1 MLGQLLHR
9 AQGIEQEVRLDLGAQ
24 QAQLGFGE
32 FARQSKRLALSFF
45 GGAAALFVLSL
56 FLPPNWWTGLLKAFA
71 EAAMVGALA
80 DWFAVAALF
89 RRIPI
94 PIVSRHTEI
103 IPANKHRIADNLAA
117 FVHEKFLDTDSIVA
131 LIQRHD
137 PAQKVADWLV
147 KPENTQQLGRYLV
160 KTAGWALDFIEDAA
174 VQNFVRRA
182 VHGMIQGVDLSKT
195 AGAILDSVTR
205 DGRHQAL
212 LDEGIAQLAKLL
224 DNADTQAFIAQG
236 IVDWLRE
243 EYAFMEKVLPSELI
257 GRKGADLTVKL
268 AAGILK
274 RVSEDPE
281 HPLRQRFDAFTMD
294 FIARLQSDPAF
305 LEKGEDIKRYLVGD
319 ATLNGYIGSLW
330 GDLKGWIK
338 ADLDKE
344 DSVLR
349 RRLVATGAWVG
360 RTLAEDPALRASLN
374 ENLELAARG
383 AAPEFAGFLTRHIAD
398 TVKNWDSRE
407 MSQQVELNIGKDL
420 QYIRIN
426 GTVVGGLIGVVLYLL
441 SSLVSL

>member
-1 MLGQLLHR
+1 MNSKQAEL
-9 AQGIEQEVRLDLGAQ
+9 RL
-24 QAQLGFGE
+24 
-32 FARQSKRLALSFF
+32 SKRLALSFF
-45 GGAAALFVLSL
+45 GGAAVLFVVSL
-56 FLPPNWWTGLLKAFA
+56 FLRQNWWTGLLKAFA

-94 PIVSRHTEI
+94 PFVSRHTEI

-117 FVHEKFLDTDSIVA
+117 FVHEKFLDTDSIVR

-147 KPENTQQLGRYLV
+147 QPENTARLGRYLV

-195 AGAILDSVTR
+195 AGAILDSVTH

-224 DNADTQAFIAQG
+224 DNEETQAFIAQG
-236 IVDWLRE
+236 IVDWLRD
-243 EYAFMEKVLPSELI
+243 EYAIMEKMLPSELI

-274 RVSEDPE
+274 RVSEDPH
-281 HPLRQRFDAFTMD
+281 HPLRQRFDAYTTD
-294 FIARLQSDPAF
+294 FIARLQNDPAL
-305 LEKGEDIKRYLVGD
+305 LEKGEDIKRYLIGD
-319 ATLNGYIGSLW
+319 ATLNGYLGSLW

-338 ADLDKE
+338 ADLEKQ

-349 RRLVATGAWVG
+349 RRLEATGAWVG
-360 RTLAEDPALRASLN
+360 RTLAEDPDLRASLN

-383 AAPEFAGFLTRHIAD
+383 AAPEVAGFLTSHIAD

-407 MSQQVELNIGKDL
+407 MSAQIELNIGKDL

-426 GTVVGGLIGVVLYLL
+426 GTVVGGLIGVALYLL
-441 SSLVSL
+441 STLAAQV

>member
-1 MLGQLLHR
+1 MPAR
-9 AQGIEQEVRLDLGAQ
+9 TNKDEK
-24 QAQLGFGE
+24 QAEL
-32 FARQSKRLALSFF
+32 RQSKRLALSFF
-45 GGAAALFVLSL
+45 AGAAVLFVVSL
-56 FLPPNWWTGLLKAFA
+56 FLPPTWWTGLLKAFA

-94 PIVSRHTEI
+94 PFVSRHTEI

-117 FVHEKFLDTDSIVA
+117 FVHEKFLDTDSIVR

-147 KPENTQQLGRYLV
+147 RPENTGRLGRYLV

-182 VHGMIQGVDLSKT
+182 VHGMIQGVDLSRT
-195 AGAILDSVTR
+195 AGTILESVTR
-205 DGRHQAL
+205 DGRHQEL
-212 LDEGIAQLAKLL
+212 LDEGIVQLARLL
-224 DNADTQAFIAQG
+224 ANEETQAFIAQG

-243 EYAFMEKVLPSELI
+243 EYAFMEKMLPSELI
-257 GRKGADLTVKL
+257 GRKGADLTVRL

-274 RVSEDPE
+274 RVSEDPR
-281 HPLRQRFDAFTMD
+281 HPLRQRFDTFTAD
-294 FIARLQSDPAF
+294 FIARLQDDPAF
-305 LEKGEDIKRYLVGD
+305 AEKGEDIKRYLIGD
-319 ATLNGYIGSLW
+319 ATLNGYLGALW
-330 GDLKGWIK
+330 SDLKAWIK

-349 RRLVATGAWVG
+349 RRLEATGAWVG
-360 RTLAEDPALRASLN
+360 RMLAEDPLLRASLN
-374 ENLELAARG
+374 DNLELAARG

-407 MSQQVELNIGKDL
+407 MSEQIELNIGKDL

-441 SSLVSL
+441 STLPFL

>member
-1 MLGQLLHR
+1 MSKKKAELR
-9 AQGIEQEVRLDLGAQ
+9 E
-24 QAQLGFGE
+24 
-32 FARQSKRLALSFF
+32 SKRLALSFF
-45 GGAAALFVLSL
+45 AGAAVLFAVSL
-56 FLPPNWWTGLLKAFA
+56 FLSPNWWTGLLKAFA

-117 FVHEKFLDTDSIVA
+117 FVHEKFLDTDSIVR

-147 KPENTQQLGRYLV
+147 RAENTERLGRYLV
-160 KTAGWALDFIEDAA
+160 RTAGWALDFIEDAA

-195 AGAILDSVTR
+195 AGTILESVTR
-205 DGRHQAL
+205 DGRHQEL
-212 LDEGIAQLAKLL
+212 LDEGIGQLAKLL
-224 DNADTQAFIAQG
+224 ANEDTQAFIAQG

-243 EYAFMEKVLPSELI
+243 EYAFMERMLPSELI
-257 GRKGADLTVKL
+257 GRKGADITVKL

-274 RVSEDPE
+274 RVSEDPR
-281 HPLRQRFDAFTMD
+281 HPLRQRFDVFTAE
-294 FIARLQSDPAF
+294 FIQRLKDDPAF
-305 LEKGEDIKRYLVGD
+305 QEKGEDIKRYLVGD
-319 ATLNGYIGSLW
+319 ETLNGYLGSLW

-338 ADLDKE
+338 ADLDKD

-349 RRLVATGAWVG
+349 RRLEATGAWVG
-360 RTLAEDPALRASLN
+360 RMLAEDPALRASLN

-407 MSQQVELNIGKDL
+407 MSEQVELNIGKDL

-426 GTVVGGLIGVVLYLL
+426 GTVVGGMIGVVLYLL
-441 SSLVSL
+441 STLPFI

>member
-1 MLGQLLHR
+1 MQKNIDKQTEL
-9 AQGIEQEVRLDLGAQ
+9 
-24 QAQLGFGE
+24 
-32 FARQSKRLALSFF
+32 RQSKRLALSFF
-45 GGAAALFVLSL
+45 AGAAALFVLSL
-56 FLPPNWWTGLLKAFA
+56 FLPVNWWSGLLKAFA

-103 IPANKHRIADNLAA
+103 IPANKQRIADNLAA
-117 FVHEKFLDTDSIVA
+117 FVHEKFLDTDSIVR

-137 PAQKVADWLV
+137 PAQRVADWLV
-147 KPENTQQLGRYLV
+147 KPENTERLGGYLV

-174 VQNFVRRA
+174 VQNFIRRA

-212 LDEGIAQLAKLL
+212 LDEGIGQLAKLL
-224 DNADTQAFIAQG
+224 DNEETQAFIAQG
-236 IVDWLRE
+236 IVDWLRD
-243 EYAFMEKVLPSELI
+243 EYAFMEKMLPSELI

-274 RVSEDPE
+274 RVSEDPQ
-281 HPLRQRFDAFTMD
+281 HPIRQRFDVFTVD
-294 FIARLQSDPAF
+294 FIARLQDDPAF
-305 LEKGEDIKRYLVGD
+305 IEKGEDIKRYLIGD
-319 ATLNGYIGSLW
+319 ETLNGYLGSLW
-330 GDLKGWIK
+330 SDLKHWIK
-338 ADLDKE
+338 ADLAQE

-349 RRLVATGAWVG
+349 RRLEATGAWVG
-360 RTLAEDPALRASLN
+360 RMLAEDPALRASLN

-407 MSQQVELNIGKDL
+407 MSEQVELNIGKDL

-441 SSLVSL
+441 SALPLLVR

>member
-1 MLGQLLHR
+1 MDNKIAEL
-9 AQGIEQEVRLDLGAQ
+9 
-24 QAQLGFGE
+24 
-32 FARQSKRLALSFF
+32 RQSKRLALSFF
-45 GGAAALFVLSL
+45 AGAALLFVVSL

-94 PIVSRHTEI
+94 PFVSRHTEI
-103 IPANKHRIADNLAA
+103 IPANKHRIADNLAV
-117 FVHEKFLDTDSIVA
+117 FVRDKFLDTDSIVG

-147 KPENTQQLGRYLV
+147 RPANTEQLGGYLV
-160 KTAGWALDFIEDAA
+160 QTAGWALDFIEDAP

-182 VHGMIQGVDLSKT
+182 VHTMIQGVDLSRT
-195 AGAILDSVTR
+195 AGTILESVTR
-205 DGRHQAL
+205 DNRHHVL
-212 LDEGIAQLAKLL
+212 LDEGLSQMAKLL
-224 DNADTQAFIAQG
+224 ANEETQALIAQG

-243 EYAFMEKVLPSELI
+243 EYAFMEMMLPSELI
-257 GRKGADLTVKL
+257 GRKGADITVKL

-274 RVSEDPE
+274 RVSDDPD
-281 HPLRQRFDAFTMD
+281 HPLRQRFDEFTRD
-294 FIARLQSDPAF
+294 FIERLKQDPAF
-305 LEKGEDIKRYLVGD
+305 LEKGEDVKRYLIGD
-319 ATLNGYIGSLW
+319 ETLNGYIGSLW
-330 GDLKGWIK
+330 GDLKGWLK
-338 ADLDKE
+338 ADLQRE
-344 DSVLR
+344 DSTLR

-360 RTLAEDPALRASLN
+360 RMLAEDPALRASLN

-407 MSQQVELNIGKDL
+407 MSEQVELNIGKDL

-441 SSLVSL
+441 SALRYL